1 MAVPCR
7 ADRPEQ
13 GTAQASTADRGGRG
27 GPRAGVHHLRAIRAH
42 HDRVEVQLDDL
53 GKVLGQRAHPEHQV
67 AQRRDVRL
75 GPPPVTVTP

>member
-1 MAVPCR
+1 MAVPRR

-53 GKVLGQRAHPEHQV
+53 GKVLGQRATLSTRSRS
-67 AQRRDVRL
+67 AATSAL
-75 GPPPVTVTP
+75 GRPR